1 MGDTGTLAF
10 LDQVRI
16 DPTVSSSPGL
26 RRLLAKDPAEA
37 DLGRRR
43 FRLRSGPARAAM
55 ERAERSHVFGYNAVL
70 SHETGRIDE
79 LHPEQRGF
87 AYGGAA
93 MACATLD
100 LLTMTRGRRLREL
113 LAGPAIRHQ
122 HAAHLGVGRAYAGL
136 RVRPLWGLGNTHP
149 LLRWLAV
156 DGFGFQRS
164 LARADMMVG
173 ERAVPHLLTRSQRAL
188 FDQGLGRMLWF
199 HDCASP
205 EDVSARLTEF
215 PATRRADLWS
225 GAAFAA
231 TYLGGADVDEMC
243 RLTAYAASDGF
254 RSHLAQGAAFA
265 AAARIGEG
273 HLPGH
278 TAHAVQLLAG
288 AEAEE
293 AASWVDRALIGLGHD
308 PHTHEDLLGWQVH
321 TRRVWTCR
329 NR

>member
-1 MGDTGTLAF
+1 MGDTGTLA
-10 LDQVRI
+10 LLEQVTT
-16 DPTVSSSPGL
+16 DPTVSPSSGL

-43 FRLRSGPARAAM
+43 FRLRSGPARAAI
-55 ERAERSHVFGYNAVL
+55 ERSERSYVFGYNAVL
-70 SHETGRIDE
+70 SRETGRIDE
-79 LHPEQRGF
+79 LSPEQRGF
-87 AYGGAA
+87 GYAGAA
-93 MACATLD
+93 TACATLD

-122 HAAHLGVGRAYAGL
+122 HLAYLGAGRAYAGL
-136 RVRPLWGLGNTHP
+136 RVRPLQGLGGTHP

-164 LARADMMVG
+164 LARADRMVG
-173 ERAVPHLLTRSQRAL
+173 ERAVPRLLTRSRRAL
-188 FDQGLGRMLWF
+188 FDQGLGRMIWF

-205 EDVSARLTEF
+205 EDVSARVAEY

-225 GAAFAA
+225 GVAFAA
-231 TYLGGADVDEMC
+231 TYVGGADLDELC

-254 RSHLAQGAAFA
+254 RAHLTQGAALA
-265 AAARIGEG
+265 AAAMLREG

-278 TAHAVQLLAG
+278 AEHAVQLMAG
-288 AEAEE
+288 AEPEQ
-293 AASWVDRALIGLGHD
+293 AAAWADRALIELGHD
-308 PHTHEDLLGWQVH
+308 PHSPEDFLSWQAH
-321 TRRVWTCR
+321 TRRAWLRR